1 MKYIDS
7 AQKLV
12 KMPPDRY
19 KFMELWLWIGLG
31 LYSTILI
38 ALLLID
44 LIFYSD

>member
-12 KMPPDRY
+12 KMPEDRY
-19 KFMELWLWIGLG
+19 KFMELWLWIGIS

-38 ALLLID
+38 ALLLTD
-44 LIFYSD
+44 LICYSD